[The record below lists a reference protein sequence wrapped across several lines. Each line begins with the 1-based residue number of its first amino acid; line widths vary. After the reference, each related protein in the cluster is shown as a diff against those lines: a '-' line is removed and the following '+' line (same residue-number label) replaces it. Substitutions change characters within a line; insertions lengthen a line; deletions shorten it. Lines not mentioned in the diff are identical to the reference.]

1 MLTIQQVRELAMSLP
16 ETTEQDHHG
25 MDSFRV
31 GGKIFATIPDD
42 DHVRAMV
49 DESAILAAVDEN
61 PVACEAFYWG
71 KRLACVV
78 VALRAAPP
86 ALVKELLIYAWL
98 RKAPKSLVSDFSQLD
113 DQNDLATKSPRAAK
127 RTGQ

>member
-86 ALVKELLIYAWL
+86 PWSKSCSSTPGFARPPRAWL
-98 RKAPKSLVSDFSQLD
+98 ATSASLM
-113 DQNDLATKSPRAAK
+113 T
-127 RTGQ
+127 RTT